1 MGSAGVRFATRHHD
15 RLFRATP
22 ILVVG
27 AEPRMIAPGFLEKNV
42 TLVTQRIDLP
52 GMIRQILAMKPS
64 TRRVAVVFGASEI
77 ERQWATECRR
87 EFAAFDG
94 RLEFIWLDGL
104 TLGGMLDRCAKLPP
118 DSFIFHGLFIEDGN
132 GVPCAESHALKRLRE
147 TANAPVFSICMS
159 EIGLG
164 PVGGQ
169 LFRDAEIGEQAARVA
184 ARILRGTPPGAIPP
198 QILDQG
204 TPIYDWRELRRWDI
218 RETDLP
224 AERVIRYREPGF
236 WDRYRWPA
244 LGAGALGG
252 FQAALIA
259 GLLVNRR
266 KRRLAEDATALIAD
280 ISSRFVNLP
289 AAEVDREIHEAQRR
303 ICGFL
308 DFDVSVLWEWDEQS
322 PGSFSATHVYSLKD
336 GVQAPM
342 RMSADAFPWVRQ
354 EILAGRV
361 VKLRSLAEIPD
372 AGATDRDTARRMG
385 LRSSLS
391 LPLSLGG
398 MSPIGILCF
407 NTTRRERR
415 WPPALVERLKLVA
428 EIIANALAR
437 KRADQDLRESAEA
450 TRLALE
456 QTLELRASL
465 AHAGRVSLL
474 GQLASALA
482 HELSQ
487 PLGAILRNAEAAE
500 IMLKD
505 AAPDTEELRAIVDD
519 ILRDDHRASGVIDKL
534 RSLLGKGEL
543 ARQPI
548 ALSVVISDVLALVK
562 ADAAT
567 RRITLELEL
576 EPALPKVLG
585 DRIHLQQVLLNLIV
599 NAMDALAELDG
610 PDRRVRVSARV
621 LDAAAVEVRVCDNG
635 PGIPADRLG
644 RLFEPFYTTKAAGM
658 GMGLPVSKTI
668 IEAHGGK
675 LTAENRPAGG
685 ACFCFTLQV
694 THSATLTG

>member
-1 MGSAGVRFATRHHD
+1 MVVVAGF
-15 RLFRATP
+15 TP
-22 ILVVG
+22 LCPCHEHRTDSITP
-27 AEPRMIAPGFLEKNV
+27 EGFI
-42 TLVTQRIDLP
+42 QF
-52 GMIRQILAMKPS
+52 MKPLLEEI
-64 TRRVAVVFGASEI
+64 RRNPLRWLLAFVPGWFIAVSLKS
-77 ERQWATECRR
+77 
-87 EFAAFDG
+87 AA
-94 RLEFIWLDGL
+94 
-104 TLGGMLDRCAKLPP
+104 
-118 DSFIFHGLFIEDGN
+118 
-132 GVPCAESHALKRLRE
+132 HAL
-147 TANAPVFSICMS
+147 
-159 EIGLG
+159 
-164 PVGGQ
+164 
-169 LFRDAEIGEQAARVA
+169 LFVLSMLAIGEQAAQVA
-184 ARILRGTPPGAIPP
+184 AGIQRGEAPDVISSQINDHGTPV
-198 QILDQG
+198 
-204 TPIYDWRELRRWDI
+204 YDWRELRRSDI
-218 RETDLP
+218 RQAAPP
-224 AERVIRYREPGF
+224 AAHIIRQREPQF

-308 DFDVSVLWEWDEQS
+308 GFDVSVLWEWNEQS
-322 PGSFSATHVYSLKD
+322 PGWFSATHGYSMKN
-336 GVQAPM
+336 GAQQPM
-342 RMSADAFPWVRQ
+342 RMSADDFPWVRQ
-354 EILAGRV
+354 EIFAGRV

-372 AGATDRDTARRMG
+372 AGATDRNTARRMG
-385 LRSSLS
+385 IKSSLS

-398 MSPIGILCF
+398 KSPIGILCF

-415 WPPALVERLKLVA
+415 WSPVLVDRLKLVA

-437 KRADQDLRESAEA
+437 KRADQDLRASAEA
-450 TRLALE
+450 MRLALE

-465 AHAGRVSLL
+465 AHVGRVSLL

-505 AAPDTEELRAIVDD
+505 ATPDIEELRAIVDD
-519 ILRDDHRASGVIDKL
+519 ILRDDHRAAGVIDKL

-543 ARQPI
+543 ASQPL
-548 ALSVVISDVLALVK
+548 ALSAVISDVLALVK
-562 ADAAT
+562 ADASA
-567 RRITLELEL
+567 RRISFDLELEA
-576 EPALPKVLG
+576 ALPKVLG

-599 NAMDALAELDG
+599 NAMDALEEQDG
-610 PDRRVRVSARV
+610 PDRRVRVSARL
-621 LDAAAVEVRVCDNG
+621 LDTAAAEVRVCDNG

-644 RLFEPFYTTKAAGM
+644 RVFEPFYTTKAVGM

-685 ACFCFTLQV
+685 ACFWFTLQV
-694 THSATLTG
+694 THAATLPA